1 MSSILIRQGRLID
14 PSQDLDRT
22 ANLFIENGKI
32 ARILDED
39 IAADEV
45 IEAKGCIV
53 SPGFIDTHVAVR
65 EPGDEEDER
74 VASVTN
80 AAIHGGYTTICTLPD
95 TQPVVDNRAAAEF
108 IHLQA
113 ERAGYCNV
121 SPLGAITKNNQSE
134 ELAEIGQ
141 LVDGGVLAFTDGKQP
156 VANSEIMRRALEYTR
171 MFDRPIFHHP
181 QVPELVE
188 SGVMHEG
195 FYSMK
200 LGLRG
205 IPNAAE
211 EIMVSRDIALVELT
225 GGRVHEMCISTRA
238 AVEHIR
244 EAKQNGIAISADVT
258 PHHLALTDAEMQK
271 FDTNYKVM
279 PPLRDEH
286 QIAALIE
293 GLKDGTIEAITADH
307 QPHAEE
313 KKNVEVD
320 LAPFGIVGLE
330 TALSL
335 CIRTLIEPGHLT
347 WMQLIDKLTTGPARI
362 LKLANKGT
370 FRTGAD
376 ADVTLFHPEEQWTV
390 DVKRFKTQSKNSPF
404 AGWEMRGK
412 IKTVVVNG
420 QSRHLD

>member
-14 PSQDLDRT
+14 PSQALDRT

-32 ARILDED
+32 TRILDED
-39 IAADEV
+39 VAADQV
-45 IEAKGCIV
+45 IDAVGCIV
-53 SPGFIDTHVAVR
+53 TPGFIDTHVAVR
-65 EPGDEEDER
+65 EPGDEEDET

-80 AAIHGGYTTICTLPD
+80 AAINGGFTTICTLPD
-95 TQPVVDNRAAAEF
+95 TQPSVDNRAAAEF

-113 ERAGYCNV
+113 ERAGYCHV
-121 SPLGAITKNNQSE
+121 SPLGAITKNNDSV

-141 LVDGGVLAFTDGKQP
+141 LVDGGVLAFTDGKQA

-171 MFDRPIFHHP
+171 MFDRPLFHHP
-181 QVPELVE
+181 QVPELIE

-205 IPNAAE
+205 MPNAAE
-211 EIMVSRDIALVELT
+211 EIMVSRDIALAELT

-244 EAKQNGIAISADVT
+244 EAKRAGISISADVT

-279 PPLRDEH
+279 PPLRDES

-293 GLKDGTIEAITADH
+293 GLQDGTIEAITADH

-313 KKNVEVD
+313 KKCLEVD
-320 LAPFGIVGLE
+320 QAPFGIVGLE
-330 TALSL
+330 TTLAL
-335 CIRTLIEPGHLT
+335 CIKTLIEPGHLT
-347 WMQLIDKLTTGPARI
+347 WLQLIDKLTTGPARI
-362 LKLANKGT
+362 LKLEHKGT
-370 FRTGAD
+370 FRNGAD
-376 ADVTLFHPEEQWTV
+376 ADVTIFHPEETWTV
-390 DVKRFKTQSKNSPF
+390 DVNCFKTLSKNSPF
-404 AGWEMRGK
+404 AGWELRGK
-412 IKTVVVNG
+412 IKTVVVDG
-420 QSRHLD
+420 QPRNLN

>member
-14 PSQDLDRT
+14 PSQQLDRT

-32 ARILDED
+32 VRILDED
-39 IAADEV
+39 VAADQIV
-45 IEAKGCIV
+45 EAEGCIV

-65 EPGDEEDER
+65 EPGDEEDEN
-74 VASVTN
+74 VASVSN
-80 AAIHGGYTTICTLPD
+80 AAIHGGFTTICTLPD

-108 IHLQA
+108 IHLQS
-113 ERAGYCNV
+113 ERAGYCHV
-121 SPLGAITKNNQSE
+121 IPLGAITKNNSSE

-141 LVDGGVLAFTDGKQP
+141 LVDGGVLAFTDGQKT

-171 MFDRPIFHHP
+171 MFNRPIFHHP

-244 EAKQNGIAISADVT
+244 EAKRAGIQISADVT
-258 PHHLALTDAEMQK
+258 PHHLALTDAEMER

-279 PPLRDEH
+279 PPLRDQH
-286 QIAALIE
+286 QIDALIE
-293 GLKDGTIEAITADH
+293 GLQDGTIEAITTDH

-320 LAPFGIVGLE
+320 QAPFGIVGLE
-330 TALSL
+330 TALGL
-335 CIRTLIEPGHLT
+335 CIKTLIDPGHLT
-347 WMQLIDKLTTGPARI
+347 WLQLIEKLSTGPARI
-362 LKLANKGT
+362 LNLEQKGT
-370 FRTGAD
+370 FREGAD
-376 ADVTLFHPEEQWTV
+376 ADVVIFSPDEVWTV
-390 DVKRFKTQSKNSPF
+390 DTKQFKTKSKNSPF
-404 AGWEMRGK
+404 AGWELRGK
-412 IKTVVVNG
+412 VQHVVVDG
-420 QSRHLD
+420 QLRSLD